1 MGARERGGGSAEII
15 PQLLA
20 QPLGYID
27 VMREG
32 IRERG

>member
-1 MGARERGGGSAEII
+1 VGGLS

-20 QPLGYID
+20 QPLNYID
-27 VMREG
+27 VMREE

>member
-1 MGARERGGGSAEII
+1 LSRLKVREFGGA

-20 QPLGYID
+20 QPLNYID
-27 VMREG
+27 VMGEG